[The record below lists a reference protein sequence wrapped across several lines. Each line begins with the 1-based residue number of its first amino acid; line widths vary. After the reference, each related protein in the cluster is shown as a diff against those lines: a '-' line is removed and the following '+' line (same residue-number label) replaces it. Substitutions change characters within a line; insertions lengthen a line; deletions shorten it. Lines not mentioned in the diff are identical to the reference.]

1 MAFSKVGI
9 ATRSLLAPPPYIVN
23 VAIEV
28 LKLVE
33 QIVLTPVDLESSKLV
48 AVAFAP
54 LALATIMRDCKVPIW
69 DGVTVVEGWWSGG
82 GAKAIFELGIYSLQ
96 EFEFGESHA
105 CKRDVEKLAFVLID
119 FEEGCF
125 SLLSL
130 FHISKKHMFVTCSRI
145 SLNTTAKVTPGC
157 KV

>member
-23 VAIEV
+23 VAVEV

-33 QIVLTPVDLESSKLV
+33 QIVLTPVDLESSKLA
-48 AVAFAP
+48 AVAFA
-54 LALATIMRDCKVPIW
+54 LATTMRECKVPIW

-82 GAKAIFELGIYSLQ
+82 GAKAIFELGSYSLQ

-145 SLNTTAKVTPGC
+145 SAKVTPGC